1 MEKLSLIDLYQ
12 IKSRL
17 IKESMTEEP
26 IWFEVLESIK
36 EIEDRIIED
45 TSATGGPFVSGGGMS
60 GNPVDLGK
68 TPLGPKWASGSTDDK
83 GYIDV
88 PYNPSGT
95 NRMMQR
101 IPVMGKD
108 HGARTGKKSREKR
121 LDIKALRAALAK
133 RKDFERRD
141 GEKKVM
147 NFDNFA
153 KDEFSRIKK
162 ESIKLDL
169 TEDILELVE
178 NYLCFLIDENMDY
191 KVDKYLLHNKI
202 DKPYYTIHLYFYDA
216 DDSIRDWNILL
227 DYLKPFFTKL
237 KDKYNVEFLGRNT
250 LRLYMDND
258 VDSIIYNIEKEELT
272 KPVDGKVNLIEIEVN
287 PKNSFYEN

>member
-1 MEKLSLIDLYQ
+1 MEKLSLIELYQ

-36 EIEDRIIED
+36 VIEDKIIEN
-45 TSATGGPFVSGGGMS
+45 TSATGGPFVGGGGGMS

-68 TPLGPKWASGSTDDK
+68 TPLGPKWASGSTNDK
-83 GYIDV
+83 GYINV

-133 RKDFERRD
+133 RKDFERKD

-147 NFDNFA
+147 SFDNFT
-153 KDEFSRIKK
+153 KDEF
-162 ESIKLDL
+162 
-169 TEDILELVE
+169 
-178 NYLCFLIDENMDY
+178 
-191 KVDKYLLHNKI
+191 NKI
-202 DKPYYTIHLYFYDA
+202 K
-216 DDSIRDWNILL
+216 R
-227 DYLKPFFTKL
+227 
-237 KDKYNVEFLGRNT
+237 
-250 LRLYMDND
+250 
-258 VDSIIYNIEKEELT
+258 
-272 KPVDGKVNLIEIEVN
+272 
-287 PKNSFYEN
+287 

>member
-45 TSATGGPFVSGGGMS
+45 TSATGGPFVSGGGGMS

-153 KDEFSRIKK
+153 KDEFSRVKK
-162 ESIKLDL
+162 ESKENLVLENKITDFVKKYDITEIKRLL
-169 TEDILELVE
+169 KEKLE
-178 NYLCFLIDENMDY
+178 IDENSTKKEVAKKLLNFY
-191 KVDKYLLHNKI
+191 IKLNLRLLKYELGAILGGFI
-202 DKPYYTIHLYFYDA
+202 FYFL
-216 DDSIRDWNILL
+216 SIVL
-227 DYLKPFFTKL
+227 DVAGVKPFVTDGDPTTPHFIL
-237 KDKYNVEFLGRNT
+237 WGAGVLLG
-250 LRLYMDND
+250 
-258 VDSIIYNIEKEELT
+258 IIKAH
-272 KPVDGKVNLIEIEVN
+272 
-287 PKNSFYEN
+287 KNK

>member
-1 MEKLSLIDLYQ
+1 MEKLSLIELYQ

-26 IWFEVLESIK
+26 IWVEVLESIK
-36 EIEDRIIED
+36 VIEDKIIEN
-45 TSATGGPFVSGGGMS
+45 TSATGGPFVGGGGGMS

-68 TPLGPKWASGSTDDK
+68 TPLGPKWASGSTNDK
-83 GYIDV
+83 GYINV

-133 RKDFERRD
+133 RKDFERKD

-147 NFDNFA
+147 SFDNFT
-153 KDEFSRIKK
+153 KDDFSRIKK
-162 ESIKLDL
+162 ESLANEVKLDL
-169 TEDILELVE
+169 TNEILDLVE
-178 NYLCFLIDENMDY
+178 SYLCFLIDENMEY
-191 KVDKYLLHNKI
+191 KVDRYLLHNKAN
-202 DKPYYTIHLYFYDA
+202 KPYYMIDLYFYDA
-216 DDSIRDWNILL
+216 DDSIRDWNTLL
-227 DYLKPFFTKL
+227 DYLNPFFLKL
-237 KDKYNVEFLGRNT
+237 KDKYDVNFLGKNT
-250 LRLYMDND
+250 LRLYMDDD
-258 VDSIIYNIEKEELT
+258 VDCIIYNIDKGELT
-272 KPVDGKVNLIEIEVN
+272 KPVSGKVNFIEIEVK
-287 PKNSFYEN
+287 PL

>member
-1 MEKLSLIDLYQ
+1 MK
-12 IKSRL
+12 
-17 IKESMTEEP
+17 
-26 IWFEVLESIK
+26 FLESFETFESL
-36 EIEDRIIED
+36 EIFEDDYLSEEF

-101 IPVMGKD
+101 IPVMSKD

-147 NFDNFA
+147 NFDNFT

-162 ESIKLDL
+162 ESKENLV
-169 TEDILELVE
+169 LE
-178 NYLCFLIDENMDY
+178 
-191 KVDKYLLHNKI
+191 NK
-202 DKPYYTIHLYFYDA
+202 
-216 DDSIRDWNILL
+216 
-227 DYLKPFFTKL
+227 
-237 KDKYNVEFLGRNT
+237 
-250 LRLYMDND
+250 
-258 VDSIIYNIEKEELT
+258 
-272 KPVDGKVNLIEIEVN
+272 
-287 PKNSFYEN
+287 